1 MKVTIMTDEKKYTD
15 KEITDSNIVFHDEF
29 DAKVYD
35 WKWGKEYSAAEMRKV
50 IGQYARYLGGPVRE
64 IGRSLDIG
72 CGTGSA
78 VVNLSLYPGM
88 GQAHGSDISVGM
100 LRVCRENARSVGRQ
114 VTLSVSD
121 AQKLP
126 YRDDSFDFITCHAVL
141 HHVAHP
147 EDVLSEIYRLLCPGG
162 RALVFEPTRYGTAL
176 CFGLMRWTWGVVW
189 GIRERLRG
197 KKPIWVVEEE
207 FVDGLSAPPDITT
220 FYPKQLRK
228 MIEGIPFARADV
240 KSYGFLGN
248 LTRWFCHPL
257 RNVPVV
263 GRLANGI
270 ADLLARLDEGPLR
283 KMVPETLYFQAVIT
297 LTK

>member
-1 MKVTIMTDEKKYTD
+1 MTDEQKYTD

-35 WKWGKEYSAAEMRKV
+35 WKWGKEYSPAEMTKIV
-50 IGQYARYLGGPVRE
+50 SEYAHYLGGPVGR

-72 CGTGSA
+72 CGTGSS
-78 VVNLSLYPGM
+78 VVNLSLYPDM
-88 GQAHGSDISVGM
+88 GNAHGSDISLGM
-100 LRVCRENARSVGRQ
+100 LRVCRENARSVGRE

-126 YRDDSFDFITCHAVL
+126 YKNASFDFITCHAVL

-147 EDVLSEIYRLLCPGG
+147 EVVLGEIYRLLAPGG

-189 GIRERLRG
+189 GIRERLKG

-207 FVDGLSAPPDITT
+207 FVDGLSAPPDLTT
-220 FYPKQLRK
+220 FYPGQLRG
-228 MIEGIPFARADV
+228 MIGGIPFTKAAV
-240 KSYGFLGN
+240 VTYGFLGN
-248 LTRWFCHPL
+248 LARWFCHPL
-257 RNVPVV
+257 RKIPLV
-263 GRLANGI
+263 GRLAKYTAG
-270 ADLLARLDEGPLR
+270 LLTRLDEGPL
-283 KMVPETLYFQAVIT
+283 KKVVPETLYFQAVIT

>member
-1 MKVTIMTDEKKYTD
+1 MTDEKKYTD

-35 WKWGKEYSAAEMRKV
+35 WKWGKEYSAAEMGK
-50 IGQYARYLGGPVRE
+50 IISEYAHYLGGPVGD

-78 VVNLSLYPGM
+78 VVNLLLYPGT
-88 GQAHGSDISVGM
+88 GEAHGSDISIGM
-100 LRVCRENARSVGRQ
+100 LRVCRENARGVGRE

-126 YRDDSFDFITCHAVL
+126 YRDGSFDFITCHAVL

-147 EDVLSEIYRLLCPGG
+147 EAVLAEIHRLLRPGG

-189 GIRERLRG
+189 GIRERIRG

-207 FVDGLSAPPDITT
+207 FVDGLSAPPDLTT
-220 FYPKQLRK
+220 FLPKQLRT
-228 MIEGIPFARADV
+228 MVAGIPFAKGDV
-240 KSYGFLGN
+240 TTYGFLGN

-257 RNVPVV
+257 RKIPLV
-263 GRLANGI
+263 GRICAGA
-270 ADLLARLDEGPLR
+270 ADLLTKLDEGPL
-283 KMVPETLYFQAVIT
+283 KKIVPDTLYFQAVIT
-297 LTK
+297 LTR